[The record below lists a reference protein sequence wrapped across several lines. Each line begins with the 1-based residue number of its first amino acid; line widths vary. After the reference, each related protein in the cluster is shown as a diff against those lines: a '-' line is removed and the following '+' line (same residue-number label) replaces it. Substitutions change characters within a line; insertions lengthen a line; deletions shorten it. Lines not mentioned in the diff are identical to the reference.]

1 LIDYRVHIA
10 ALDAFREQLAL
21 TPFDDATVAAIRDD
35 QVSAADQA
43 SAAAMLGIE
52 GSGDAGAGG
61 FAIAQDLWVD
71 FGVQVACSS
80 APIRMAAEL
89 IGSAP

>member
-61 FAIAQDLWVD
+61 FAIAQDLWV
-71 FGVQVACSS
+71 ACSS